1 MENKTPVI
9 SQMPSRRGTYA
20 FMEDIFEFMF
30 PVEISVSSKE
40 EERNDNEKRL
50 KTNLSK
56 IIAPLFSNDTIAS
69 DHLAQKFFSE
79 ISSLRSMLLSDAELF
94 LASDPAANGL
104 EEIIIAYP
112 GFYAITM
119 YRISHFLLLQ
129 GIPILPRLISEIAHS
144 RTGIDIHPGATIG
157 HPFFIDHGTGVV
169 IGETTFIGNFVK
181 IYQGVTLGAMAV
193 KQQTKSV
200 KRHPTIENN
209 VVIYAG
215 ACILGGNT
223 VVGHDSIIGGN
234 VWLTNSVAPYS
245 VVTHK
250 SDIHIRD
257 KSELNDTIN
266 FII

>member
-1 MENKTPVI
+1 LLKEGFFYLILYEKRMENKTPVF
-9 SQMPSRRGTYA
+9 SQMPSRRGTYS
-20 FMEDIFEFMF
+20 FMEDIFEFIF
-30 PVEISVSSKE
+30 PVEIAPSSNQ
-40 EERNDNEKRL
+40 EERNYKRL
-50 KTNLSK
+50 TTNLSS
-56 IIAPLFSNDTIAS
+56 IIASLFSNDQSAS

-79 ISSLRSMLLSDAELF
+79 ISSLRQMLLSDAELF
-94 LASDPAANGL
+94 IDSDPAANGIA
-104 EEIIIAYP
+104 EIIIAYP

-169 IGETTFIGNFVK
+169 
-181 IYQGVTLGAMAV
+181 
-193 KQQTKSV
+193 KQQTKST

-234 VWLTNSVAPYS
+234 VWLTNSIAPYS

-250 SDIHIRD
+250 ADIHIRD

>member
-1 MENKTPVI
+1 
-9 SQMPSRRGTYA
+9 
-20 FMEDIFEFMF
+20 
-30 PVEISVSSKE
+30 
-40 EERNDNEKRL
+40 
-50 KTNLSK
+50 
-56 IIAPLFSNDTIAS
+56 
-69 DHLAQKFFSE
+69 
-79 ISSLRSMLLSDAELF
+79 
-94 LASDPAANGL
+94 
-104 EEIIIAYP
+104 
-112 GFYAITM
+112 M

-193 KQQTKSV
+193 KQQIKSV

-223 VVGHDSIIGGN
+223 IVGHDSIIGGN
-234 VWLTNSVAPYS
+234 VWLTNSVPPFS

-250 SDIHIRD
+250 ADIHIRD

-266 FII
+266 YII

>member
-1 MENKTPVI
+1 MENKTSII
-9 SQMPSRRGTYA
+9 SQMPSRRATYA
-20 FMEDIFEFMF
+20 FMEDLFEIIF
-30 PVEISVSSKE
+30 PVENIATSKQE
-40 EERNDNEKRL
+40 VKSEKQL
-50 KTNLSK
+50 ITDLSNL
-56 IIAPLFSNDTIAS
+56 IVPLFSNDTTASNHLTQKFISEIAS
-69 DHLAQKFFSE
+69 FRQ
-79 ISSLRSMLLSDAELF
+79 MLLSDAELF
-94 LASDPAANGL
+94 LTSDPAANSL

-112 GFYAITM
+112 GFYAIVM

-129 GIPILPRLISEIAHS
+129 GIPILPRLTSEIAHS

-193 KQQTKSV
+193 KQQIKSV

-223 VVGHDSIIGGN
+223 IVGHDSIIGGN
-234 VWLTNSVAPYS
+234 VWLTNSVPPFS

-250 SDIHIRD
+250 ADIHIRD

-266 FII
+266 YII

>member
-1 MENKTPVI
+1 MENKTPVF

-20 FMEDIFEFMF
+20 FMEDIFEFIF
-30 PVEISVSSKE
+30 PVEIAPSSNQ
-40 EERNDNEKRL
+40 EERNYKRL
-50 KTNLSK
+50 TTNLSS
-56 IIAPLFSNDTIAS
+56 IIAPLFSNDQSSS

-79 ISSLRSMLLSDAELF
+79 ISSLRQMLLSDAELF
-94 LASDPAANGL
+94 IDSDPAANGMA
-104 EEIIIAYP
+104 EIIIAYP

-223 VVGHDSIIGGN
+223 VVGHDSIVGGN
-234 VWLTNSVAPYS
+234 VWLTNSIAPYS

-250 SDIHIRD
+250 ADIHIRD